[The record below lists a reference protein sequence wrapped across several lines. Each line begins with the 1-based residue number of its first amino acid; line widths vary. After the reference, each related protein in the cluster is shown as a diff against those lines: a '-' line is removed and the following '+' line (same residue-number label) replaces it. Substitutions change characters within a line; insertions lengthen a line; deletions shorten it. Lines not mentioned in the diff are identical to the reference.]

1 MNAHAMNLNPVQPPS
16 PSGKQADRASSDPSG
31 TPFSEVLSGE
41 MANSRKDDAAT
52 QPGETRTAQAE
63 SRSDT
68 PAPAGA
74 STPAGTASQPEDA
87 APEIKPEA
95 KLDAKPITVDLAA
108 PELTAADPSAV
119 AVPAGMPLPLIAPG
133 PLDAAAAAAKTDQAD
148 ANLLASMAADNGQ
161 PLAPSRKGRAPL
173 AIPADQ
179 VTEKIEAG
187 ARKEDLAISIK
198 ADAQASGAKLAAG
211 AAFSEQLASS
221 RKIGAPN
228 AGEAAPDLSGA
239 TLRAA
244 PHAAFETLA
253 ALHEAAAPKLA
264 PQVGTP
270 AWNQALGEKIVWM
283 AGAAQQSA
291 TLTLNPPNM
300 GPLQVVINLSN
311 DQATASFF
319 SAQPE
324 VRQAI
329 EAAFPR
335 LREMMNEAGIEL
347 GQATVSSET
356 PQQNE
361 RDARQAQGIARLHP
375 GGDDALGAMQTGQLP
390 IRPSRGLVDTFA

>member
-1 MNAHAMNLNPVQPPS
+1 MNAQAMNLNPVQPQS

-31 TPFSEVLSGE
+31 PPFSEVLSGE
-41 MANSRKDDAAT
+41 MANSRNKDGVAT
-52 QPGETRTAQAE
+52 QSTEAQSAQAD
-63 SRSDT
+63 SRPDT
-68 PAPAGA
+68 PTPPGTSTQPA
-74 STPAGTASQPEDA
+74 DA
-87 APEIKPEA
+87 APETKTE
-95 KLDAKPITVDLAA
+95 AKPITVELA
-108 PELTAADPSAV
+108 PPGLPVADPASV
-119 AVPAGMPLPLIAPG
+119 TVPAGMPVPLIVPG
-133 PLDAAAAAAKTDQAD
+133 RLDAAAAAATADETDAD
-148 ANLLASMAADNGQ
+148 ILAGRAADNGQ
-161 PLAPSRKGRAPL
+161 PFPPGRKSRAPL
-173 AIPADQ
+173 EIPSGQSA
-179 VTEKIEAG
+179 EKTDVG
-187 ARKEDLAISIK
+187 ARKQELAISLK
-198 ADAQASGAKLAAG
+198 ADVQASAKLAAS

-228 AGEAAPDLSGA
+228 AGEAAPELSGA
-239 TLRAA
+239 MLRAA
-244 PHAAFETLA
+244 PHAALETLA

-264 PQVGTP
+264 PQVGTT

-283 AGAAQQSA
+283 AGAAQQTA

-324 VRQAI
+324 VRQAL

-335 LREMMNEAGIEL
+335 LREMMSEAGIEL

-361 RDARQAQGIARLHP
+361 RDARQAQGIARLLP
-375 GGDDALGAMQTGQLP
+375 GSDDALGGLQTGQMP

>member
-1 MNAHAMNLNPVQPPS
+1 MNAQAMNLTPVQPQS
-16 PSGKQADRASSDPSG
+16 TSGKQADRASSEPSG
-31 TPFSEVLSGE
+31 PPFSEVLSGE

-52 QPGETRTAQAE
+52 QSSEAQPAQAE
-63 SRSDT
+63 SRTDT
-68 PAPAGA
+68 P
-74 STPAGTASQPEDA
+74 TPAGTSTQPQDA
-87 APEIKPEA
+87 APEIKPEIKPEA
-95 KLDAKPITVDLAA
+95 KLEAQSITVELTA
-108 PELTAADPSAV
+108 PELPAADPAVVAV
-119 AVPAGMPLPLIAPG
+119 AAGMPAPVIAPG
-133 PLDAAAAAAKTDQAD
+133 QLDPAAAAVTADEAD
-148 ANLLASMAADNGQ
+148 ATLLASKAADNGQ
-161 PLAPSRKGRAPL
+161 PFPPGRKGRAPL
-173 AIPADQ
+173 AIPSGQAA
-179 VTEKIEAG
+179 EKTEAG
-187 ARKEDLAISIK
+187 ARKEALAISLK
-198 ADAQASGAKLAAG
+198 ADAQASAKLAAS

-221 RKIGAPN
+221 RKIGALN
-228 AGEAAPDLSGA
+228 AGEAAPELSGA

-244 PHAAFETLA
+244 PHAAFATLA

-264 PQVGTP
+264 PQVGTT

-283 AGAAQQSA
+283 AGAAQQTA

-311 DQATASFF
+311 DQATANFF

-324 VRQAI
+324 VRQAL

-361 RDARQAQGIARLHP
+361 RDARQAHGIARLLP
-375 GGDDALGAMQTGQLP
+375 GSDDALGGLQTGQLP
-390 IRPSRGLVDTFA
+390 IRQSRGLVDTFA

>member
-1 MNAHAMNLNPVQPPS
+1 MNAQAMNLNPVQPQS
-16 PSGKQADRASSDPSG
+16 TSGKQADRTSPDPSG
-31 TPFSEVLSGE
+31 PPFSEVLSGE

-52 QPGETRTAQAE
+52 QSSEAQSTQAD

-68 PAPAGA
+68 P
-74 STPAGTASQPEDA
+74 TPAGTSTQAEDA

-95 KLDAKPITVDLAA
+95 KPTAVELAA
-108 PELTAADPSAV
+108 PELPAADPALV
-119 AVPAGMPLPLIAPG
+119 AVPAGLPVPVIAPG
-133 PLDAAAAAAKTDQAD
+133 RLDATAAAATADEAD
-148 ANLLASMAADNGQ
+148 ANILSSADNGQ
-161 PLAPSRKGRAPL
+161 PFPPGRKGRAPL
-173 AIPADQ
+173 AIASGQAD
-179 VTEKIEAG
+179 EKIEAG
-187 ARKEDLAISIK
+187 TRKQALAMSIK
-198 ADAQASGAKLAAG
+198 ADAQASAKLAAS

-221 RKIGAPN
+221 RKVGALN
-228 AGEAAPDLSGA
+228 AGEAAPELSGA
-239 TLRAA
+239 MLRAA

-264 PQVGTP
+264 PQVGTT

-283 AGAAQQSA
+283 AGAAQQTA

-311 DQATASFF
+311 DQATANFF

-324 VRQAI
+324 VRQAL

-361 RDARQAQGIARLHP
+361 RDARQAHGIARLLP
-375 GGDDALGAMQTGQLP
+375 GGDDTLGGMQTGQLP
-390 IRPSRGLVDTFA
+390 IRQSRGLIDTFA

>member
-1 MNAHAMNLNPVQPPS
+1 MNAQAVNLNPVQPQS

-31 TPFSEVLSGE
+31 LPFSEVLSGE

-52 QPGETRTAQAE
+52 QSTEAQSAQAD
-63 SRSDT
+63 SRPDT
-68 PAPAGA
+68 PAPAGT
-74 STPAGTASQPEDA
+74 STQPADA
-87 APEIKPEA
+87 APEAKPETA
-95 KLDAKPITVDLAA
+95 PIAVELLA
-108 PELTAADPSAV
+108 PERLTADPAVV
-119 AVPAGMPLPLIAPG
+119 AVPAGMPVPLIAPG
-133 PLDAAAAAAKTDQAD
+133 QLEAAAAVTTVEEAD
-148 ANLLASMAADNGQ
+148 ANILSSMAAGNGQ
-161 PLAPSRKGRAPL
+161 PFLPGRKDRAPL
-173 AIPADQ
+173 AIPGQA
-179 VTEKIEAG
+179 TEKIEAG

-198 ADAQASGAKLAAG
+198 ADAQASAKLAAS

-221 RKIGAPN
+221 RKIGALN
-228 AGEAAPDLSGA
+228 AGEAAPELSGA

-264 PQVGTP
+264 PQVGTT

-283 AGAAQQSA
+283 AGAAQQTA

-311 DQATASFF
+311 DQATANFF

-324 VRQAI
+324 VRQAL

-361 RDARQAQGIARLHP
+361 RDARQAQGIARLLP
-375 GGDDALGAMQTGQLP
+375 GNDDALGAIQTGQMP
-390 IRPSRGLVDTFA
+390 IRQSRGLVDTFA

>member
-1 MNAHAMNLNPVQPPS
+1 MNAQAMNLNPVQPQS
-16 PSGKQADRASSDPSG
+16 TSGKQADRASSDPSG
-31 TPFSEVLSGE
+31 PPFSEVLSGE
-41 MANSRKDDAAT
+41 MANSRKDGAAT
-52 QPGETRTAQAE
+52 QSADAQTAQTDSRPDTPTPPGTPAQAE
-63 SRSDT
+63 DV
-68 PAPAGA
+68 A
-74 STPAGTASQPEDA
+74 
-87 APEIKPEA
+87 PEA
-95 KLDAKPITVDLAA
+95 KPEAKPITVELAA
-108 PELTAADPSAV
+108 PELPVADPASV
-119 AVPAGMPLPLIAPG
+119 AVPVGMPVPVVIAPG
-133 PLDAAAAAAKTDQAD
+133 RLDATATAATADEAD
-148 ANLLASMAADNGQ
+148 ADRLSSMAADNGQ
-161 PLAPSRKGRAPL
+161 PFPPGRKGRAPL
-173 AIPADQ
+173 EIPSGQSA
-179 VTEKIEAG
+179 EKTEAG
-187 ARKEDLAISIK
+187 ARKQELAISIK
-198 ADAQASGAKLAAG
+198 ADAQASAKLAAS

-221 RKIGAPN
+221 RKIGALN
-228 AGEAAPDLSGA
+228 AGEAAPELSA
-239 TLRAA
+239 AALRAA
-244 PHAAFETLA
+244 PHAAFATLA

-264 PQVGTP
+264 PQVGTT

-283 AGAAQQSA
+283 AGAAQQTA

-324 VRQAI
+324 VRQAL

-361 RDARQAQGIARLHP
+361 RDARQAQGIARLLP
-375 GGDDALGAMQTGQLP
+375 GSDDALGGLQTGQMP

>member
-1 MNAHAMNLNPVQPPS
+1 MNAHAMNLNPVQPQS
-16 PSGKQADRASSDPSG
+16 PSGNQADRASSDPSG
-31 TPFSEVLSGE
+31 PPFSEVLSGE

-52 QPGETRTAQAE
+52 QSTE
-63 SRSDT
+63 SRSAQADTRPDT
-68 PAPAGA
+68 PVP
-74 STPAGTASQPEDA
+74 PGTATQPQDA
-87 APEIKPEA
+87 APEIKSG
-95 KLDAKPITVDLAA
+95 AKPIAVELAA
-108 PELTAADPSAV
+108 PELQAADPAVV
-119 AVPAGMPLPLIAPG
+119 AVPVGMPMPPIAPG
-133 PLDAAAAAAKTDQAD
+133 RLDATTAAATTDEAD
-148 ANLLASMAADNGQ
+148 VDLLSSMAADNGQ
-161 PLAPSRKGRAPL
+161 PFPPGRKGRAPL
-173 AIPADQ
+173 EIPSGQ
-179 VTEKIEAG
+179 VAEKAEVG
-187 ARKEDLAISIK
+187 ARTEALATSIK
-198 ADAQASGAKLAAG
+198 ADAQASAKLAASV
-211 AAFSEQLASS
+211 AFSEQLASS
-221 RKIGAPN
+221 RKIGALN
-228 AGEAAPDLSGA
+228 AGEAVPELSGA
-239 TLRAA
+239 TLRGA

-264 PQVGTP
+264 PQVGTT

-283 AGAAQQSA
+283 AGAAQQTA

-324 VRQAI
+324 VRQAL

-361 RDARQAQGIARLHP
+361 RDARQAQGIARLLP
-375 GGDDALGAMQTGQLP
+375 GSDDALGAIQTGQMP
-390 IRPSRGLVDTFA
+390 IRQSRGLVDTFA

>member
-1 MNAHAMNLNPVQPPS
+1 MNAQAMNLNPVQPQS
-16 PSGKQADRASSDPSG
+16 TSGKQADRASSDPSG
-31 TPFSEVLSGE
+31 PPFSEVLSGE

-52 QPGETRTAQAE
+52 QSTDAQLAHADSRPEAPTPPGTPTQA
-63 SRSDT
+63 
-68 PAPAGA
+68 
-74 STPAGTASQPEDA
+74 EDA
-87 APEIKPEA
+87 APEAKPEIKPEA
-95 KLDAKPITVDLAA
+95 KPITVELPA
-108 PELTAADPSAV
+108 PELLTADPAVV
-119 AVPAGMPLPLIAPG
+119 AVPAGMPVPLIAPG
-133 PLDAAAAAAKTDQAD
+133 RLDAAPAATADEAD
-148 ANLLASMAADNGQ
+148 ADSLAGRAADNGQ
-161 PLAPSRKGRAPL
+161 PFPPGRKGRAPL
-173 AIPADQ
+173 AIPSGQSA
-179 VTEKIEAG
+179 EKTEAG
-187 ARKEDLAISIK
+187 ARKQELAISLK
-198 ADAQASGAKLAAG
+198 ADVQASAKLAVS

-221 RKIGAPN
+221 RKIGTLN
-228 AGEAAPDLSGA
+228 AGEAAPELSGA
-239 TLRAA
+239 ALRAA
-244 PHAAFETLA
+244 PHAALETLA

-264 PQVGTP
+264 PQVGTT

-283 AGAAQQSA
+283 AGAAQQTA

-324 VRQAI
+324 VRQAL

-361 RDARQAQGIARLHP
+361 RDARQAHGIARLLP
-375 GGDDALGAMQTGQLP
+375 GGDDALASLQTGQLP
-390 IRPSRGLVDTFA
+390 IRQSRGLVDTFA

>member
-1 MNAHAMNLNPVQPPS
+1 MNAQAVNLNPVQPQS

-31 TPFSEVLSGE
+31 PPFSEVLSGE
-41 MANSRKDDAAT
+41 MTNSRKDDAAT
-52 QPGETRTAQAE
+52 QSTEAQSAQAD
-63 SRSDT
+63 SRPDT
-68 PAPAGA
+68 PAPAGT
-74 STPAGTASQPEDA
+74 STQPADA
-87 APEIKPEA
+87 APEAKPETTSIA
-95 KLDAKPITVDLAA
+95 VELLAPDL
-108 PELTAADPSAV
+108 LTADPAVV
-119 AVPAGMPLPLIAPG
+119 AVPAGIPVPLIAPG
-133 PLDAAAAAAKTDQAD
+133 QLDAAAAVTTAEEAD
-148 ANLLASMAADNGQ
+148 ANILSSMAAGNGQ
-161 PLAPSRKGRAPL
+161 SFPPGRKDRAPL
-173 AIPADQ
+173 AIPSGQAA
-179 VTEKIEAG
+179 EKIEAG

-198 ADAQASGAKLAAG
+198 ADAQASAKLAAS

-221 RKIGAPN
+221 RKIGALN
-228 AGEAAPDLSGA
+228 AGEAAPELSGA

-244 PHAAFETLA
+244 PHAAFETPA

-264 PQVGTP
+264 PQVGTT

-283 AGAAQQSA
+283 AGAAQQTA

-311 DQATASFF
+311 DQATANFF

-324 VRQAI
+324 VRQAL

-361 RDARQAQGIARLHP
+361 RDARQAQGIARLLP
-375 GGDDALGAMQTGQLP
+375 GSDDALGALQTGQMP
-390 IRPSRGLVDTFA
+390 IRQSRGLVDTFA

>member
-1 MNAHAMNLNPVQPPS
+1 MNAHAMNLNPVQPQS
-16 PSGKQADRASSDPSG
+16 PSGNQADRASSDPSG
-31 TPFSEVLSGE
+31 PPFSEVLSGE

-52 QPGETRTAQAE
+52 QSTE
-63 SRSDT
+63 SRSAQADTRPDT
-68 PAPAGA
+68 PVP
-74 STPAGTASQPEDA
+74 PGTATQPQDA
-87 APEIKPEA
+87 APEIKSG
-95 KLDAKPITVDLAA
+95 AKPIAVELAA
-108 PELTAADPSAV
+108 PELQAADPAVV
-119 AVPAGMPLPLIAPG
+119 AVPVGMPMPPIAPG
-133 PLDAAAAAAKTDQAD
+133 RLDATTVAATTDDAD
-148 ANLLASMAADNGQ
+148 ADLLSSMAAGNGQ
-161 PLAPSRKGRAPL
+161 PFPPGRKGRASL
-173 AIPADQ
+173 EISFGQAA
-179 VTEKIEAG
+179 EKAEVG
-187 ARKEDLAISIK
+187 VRKEALAISVK
-198 ADAQASGAKLAAG
+198 PDAQASAKLAASV
-211 AAFSEQLASS
+211 AFSEQLASS
-221 RKIGAPN
+221 RKTGVLN
-228 AGEAAPDLSGA
+228 AGEAVPELSGA

-264 PQVGTP
+264 PQVGTM

-324 VRQAI
+324 VRQAL

-335 LREMMNEAGIEL
+335 LREMMSEAGIEL

-361 RDARQAQGIARLHP
+361 RDARQAHGSARLLP
-375 GGDDALGAMQTGQLP
+375 GSDDTLGGLQTGQLP
-390 IRPSRGLVDTFA
+390 VRSSRGLVDTFA

>member
-1 MNAHAMNLNPVQPPS
+1 MNAQALNLNPVQPQS
-16 PSGKQADRASSDPSG
+16 TSGKQADRASSDPSG
-31 TPFSEVLSGE
+31 PPFSEVLSGE
-41 MANSRKDDAAT
+41 MANSRNKDGAAT
-52 QPGETRTAQAE
+52 QSTEAQSAQAD
-63 SRSDT
+63 SRPDT
-68 PAPAGA
+68 PTPPGTTTQPA
-74 STPAGTASQPEDA
+74 DA
-87 APEIKPEA
+87 APE
-95 KLDAKPITVDLAA
+95 AKPIAVELAA
-108 PELTAADPSAV
+108 PELPAADPASV
-119 AVPAGMPLPLIAPG
+119 AVPAGMPMPLIALG
-133 PLDAAAAAAKTDQAD
+133 RLDAAAADETDAD
-148 ANLLASMAADNGQ
+148 LLTRMAADNGQ
-161 PLAPSRKGRAPL
+161 PFPPGRKGRAAL
-173 AIPADQ
+173 DIPSGQSA
-179 VTEKIEAG
+179 EKTDAG
-187 ARKEDLAISIK
+187 APKQALAISIK
-198 ADAQASGAKLAAG
+198 ADAQASAKLAAS

-221 RKIGAPN
+221 RKIGALN
-228 AGEAAPDLSGA
+228 AGEAAPELSGA

-264 PQVGTP
+264 PQVGTT

-283 AGAAQQSA
+283 AGAAQQTA

-324 VRQAI
+324 VRQAL

-361 RDARQAQGIARLHP
+361 RDARQPQGIARLLP
-375 GGDDALGAMQTGQLP
+375 GSDDALGGLQTGQMP
-390 IRPSRGLVDTFA
+390 IRQSRGLVDTFA

>member
-1 MNAHAMNLNPVQPPS
+1 MNAQAMNLNPVQPQS
-16 PSGKQADRASSDPSG
+16 TSGKQADRTSSDPSG
-31 TPFSEVLSGE
+31 PPFSEVLSGE
-41 MANSRKDDAAT
+41 MENSRRDDAAT
-52 QPGETRTAQAE
+52 QSADAQPAQADSRPE
-63 SRSDT
+63 SPTS
-68 PAPAGA
+68 PGA
-74 STPAGTASQPEDA
+74 STPAEDA
-87 APEIKPEA
+87 APEAKPEA
-95 KLDAKPITVDLAA
+95 KPTTVELAM
-108 PELTAADPSAV
+108 PERPAVDPAIVAIAAGTP
-119 AVPAGMPLPLIAPG
+119 VPAIAPG
-133 PLDAAAAAAKTDQAD
+133 ALAAAATAPADEAD
-148 ANLLASMAADNGQ
+148 ATLLASLTANNGQ
-161 PLAPSRKGRAPL
+161 PFPPGRKGRAPL
-173 AIPADQ
+173 EVSSGQA
-179 VTEKIEAG
+179 VEKTDAG
-187 ARKEDLAISIK
+187 VRKADLAITLK
-198 ADAQASGAKLAAG
+198 TDVQASAKLAAS

-221 RKIGAPN
+221 RKIGALG
-228 AGEAAPDLSGA
+228 AGETVPELSGA

-244 PHAAFETLA
+244 PHAAFETLT

-264 PQVGTP
+264 PQVGTT

-283 AGAAQQSA
+283 AGAAQQTA

-311 DQATASFF
+311 DQATANFF

-335 LREMMNEAGIEL
+335 LREMMNEAGIQL

-361 RDARQAQGIARLHP
+361 RDARQAQGIARLLP
-375 GGDDALGAMQTGQLP
+375 GGDDVLGGLQTGQLP

>member
-31 TPFSEVLSGE
+31 PPFSEVLSGE

-52 QPGETRTAQAE
+52 QPGEARSAQAE

-68 PAPAGA
+68 PAPAGT
-74 STPAGTASQPEDA
+74 STQAADA
-87 APEIKPEA
+87 APEAKPETT
-95 KLDAKPITVDLAA
+95 PIAVELLAPDL
-108 PELTAADPSAV
+108 LTADPAVV
-119 AVPAGMPLPLIAPG
+119 AVPAGLPVPLIAPG
-133 PLDAAAAAAKTDQAD
+133 QLDAAAAVTTAEETDAD
-148 ANLLASMAADNGQ
+148 ILSTMAAGNGQ
-161 PLAPSRKGRAPL
+161 PFPPGRKDRAPL
-173 AIPADQ
+173 AIPSGQTA
-179 VTEKIEAG
+179 EKIEAG

-221 RKIGAPN
+221 RKIGALN
-228 AGEAAPDLSGA
+228 AGEAAPELSGA

-361 RDARQAQGIARLHP
+361 RDARQAQGIARLLP